1 MPAECIR
8 IFNTTNCDFINTAEY
23 LSRWLYQY
31 LFKALINGNKNKHL
45 KKQCKQRVLLHIEYV
60 ATTLYS

>member
-45 KKQCKQRVLLHIEYV
+45 KKQCKQRVLLHI
-60 ATTLYS
+60 